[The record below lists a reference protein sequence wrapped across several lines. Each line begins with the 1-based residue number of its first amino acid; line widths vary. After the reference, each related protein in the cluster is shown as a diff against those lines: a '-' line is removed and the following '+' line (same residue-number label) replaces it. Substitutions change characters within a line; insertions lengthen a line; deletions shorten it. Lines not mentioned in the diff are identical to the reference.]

1 MTAGVD
7 ILSVGMVT
15 AVGLSSAAA
24 CAAMRGKIDGFQE
37 TDFVAPG
44 GEWLIGAPVPLPRK
58 WQGEKRLAHIAAA
71 AICEA
76 LDAVPQ
82 ARGQVALL
90 LCTAEEDRPAR
101 PIVNDSELLWQVAKI
116 AEIELHASSRIIA
129 HGRPSGHV
137 ALEHARKMIEERSA
151 RYVLVAGVD
160 SFLGSRSIAHYLKQK
175 RLLIAGNSNGF
186 IPGEAAAAFLCGP
199 SAGGNFHLMGVGL
212 AREEGSIL
220 NHQDIPLRGDGMV
233 QAYGTALAQARI
245 GMNQIGYRIADL
257 IGEQYWFSQSTLA
270 SIRLLRGD
278 HGFQDLWSPNEF
290 VGNVGAAAT
299 PLMVGMAWTAA
310 QKGYAAGNPVL
321 IESSSDNG
329 VCGAA
334 IFAKRA
340 A

>member
-7 ILSVGMVT
+7 ILSTGMVT
-15 AVGLSSAAA
+15 AVGLNTAAA

-37 TDFVAPG
+37 TDFIVPG
-44 GEWLIGAPVPLPRK
+44 GEWLVGAPVPLPRK
-58 WQGEKRLAHIAAA
+58 WHGEKRLAHLAAA

-82 ARGQVALL
+82 ARGQTALL

-101 PIVNDSELLWQVAKI
+101 PLVNDADLLKQIARI
-116 AEIELHASSRIIA
+116 AELELVASSRIVA

-137 ALEHARKMIEERSA
+137 ALDHARKLIESQSA
-151 RYVLVAGVD
+151 RYVMIVGVD
-160 SFLGSRSIAHYLKQK
+160 SFLSSRGVAHYLKQK
-175 RLLIAGNSNGF
+175 RLLISGNSNGF
-186 IPGEAAAAFLCGP
+186 IPGEAAAAFLCG
-199 SAGGNFHLMGVGL
+199 AGGGSFHLRGVGL

-220 NHQDIPLRGDGMV
+220 NSRDIPLRGDGMT
-233 QAYGTALAQARI
+233 QAYSTALAQAGI

-270 SIRLLRGD
+270 SVRLLRGD
-278 HGFQDLWSPNEF
+278 HGFQDIWSPNECL
-290 VGNVGAAAT
+290 GNVGAAAV

-310 QKGYAAGNPVL
+310 RKGYAAGNPVL
-321 IESSSDNG
+321 IESSSDSG

-334 IFAKRA
+334 IFAARTR
-340 A
+340 

>member
-7 ILSVGMVT
+7 ILSTGMVT
-15 AVGLSSAAA
+15 AVGLNTAAA

-37 TDFVAPG
+37 TDFIVPG
-44 GEWLIGAPVPLPRK
+44 GEWLVGAPVPLPRK
-58 WQGEKRLAHIAAA
+58 WHGEKRLAHLAAA

-82 ARGQVALL
+82 ARGQTALL

-101 PIVNDSELLWQVAKI
+101 PLVNDADLLKQIARI
-116 AEIELHASSRIIA
+116 AELEPVASSRIVA

-137 ALEHARKMIEERSA
+137 ALDHARKLIESQSA
-151 RYVLVAGVD
+151 RYVMIAGVD
-160 SFLGSRSIAHYLKQK
+160 SFLSSRGVEHYLKQK
-175 RLLIAGNSNGF
+175 RLLISGNSNGF
-186 IPGEAAAAFLCGP
+186 IPGEAAAAFLCG
-199 SAGGNFHLMGVGL
+199 AGGGSFHLRGVGL

-220 NHQDIPLRGDGMV
+220 NSRDIPLRGDGMT
-233 QAYGTALAQARI
+233 QAYSTALAQAGI

-270 SIRLLRGD
+270 SVRLLRGD
-278 HGFQDLWSPNEF
+278 HGFQDIWSPNECL
-290 VGNVGAAAT
+290 GNVGAAAV

-310 QKGYAAGNPVL
+310 RKGYAAGNPVL
-321 IESSSDNG
+321 IESSSDSG

-334 IFAKRA
+334 IFAARTS
-340 A
+340 